1 MGTIS
6 TTKLAGLSIIFGPI
20 ICLAAYF
27 YQQLVIF
34 ADVEWAVAAS
44 WASLAAE
51 NSTAVAITS
60 IIIPI
65 GIFMLVHGL
74 QFVANEIRANG
85 NGAALAAYSVPL
97 IMFGWIGISLSCGIY
112 IAGANFPEPATQA
125 AAAFL
130 AATGILNIVGVLQS
144 LGFLFI
150 FFNTFTNKLVFGE
163 EAYFDLS
170 DNEIQIQTDFNG
182 KEVIIFGLTDPE
194 LDTILTIKGPNKDT
208 KVSKK
213 ERLFGFW
220 FNTKKIIYRDL
231 PSIFFIASSSPI
243 KKILNDDT
251 IIKKSLYFEKMFVN
265 LLAQRNFNFTD
276 QNTFEIWNENMIKI
290 KKELNLYKEY
300 KLKIIDD
307 KLFQTRVFFPT
318 NTVPGFYDVN
328 IYQIKNKIIISEKN
342 KKIIVKKAGIGNKIF
357 QFAHNK
363 PATYGILC
371 IVFAVLAGLMGA
383 TIFRRL

>member
-1 MGTIS
+1 MI
-6 TTKLAGLSIIFGPI
+6 KK
-20 ICLAAYF
+20 
-27 YQQLVIF
+27 
-34 ADVEWAVAAS
+34 
-44 WASLAAE
+44 
-51 NSTAVAITS
+51 
-60 IIIPI
+60 
-65 GIFMLVHGL
+65 MLYNL
-74 QFVANEIRANG
+74 FKFI
-85 NGAALAAYSVPL
+85 
-97 IMFGWIGISLSCGIY
+97 
-112 IAGANFPEPATQA
+112 
-125 AAAFL
+125 
-130 AATGILNIVGVLQS
+130 
-144 LGFLFI
+144 FLFI

-208 KVSKK
+208 KISKK

-265 LLAQRNFNFTD
+265 LLTQRNFNFTD
-276 QNTFEIWNENMIKI
+276 QNKFEMWNENMIKI

-328 IYQIKNKIIISEKN
+328 IYQIKNKVIIGEKN

>member
-51 NSTAVAITS
+51 NSTAVAITA

-150 FFNTFTNKLVFGE
+150 FLAMSSRDDYNSMFAKVAALV
-163 EAYFDLS
+163 A
-170 DNEIQIQTDFNG
+170 I
-182 KEVIIFGLTDPE
+182 V
-194 LDTILTIKGPNKDT
+194 
-208 KVSKK
+208 
-213 ERLFGFW
+213 
-220 FNTKKIIYRDL
+220 
-231 PSIFFIASSSPI
+231 A
-243 KKILNDDT
+243 
-251 IIKKSLYFEKMFVN
+251 FV
-265 LLAQRNFNFTD
+265 
-276 QNTFEIWNENMIKI
+276 
-290 KKELNLYKEY
+290 
-300 KLKIIDD
+300 
-307 KLFQTRVFFPT
+307 
-318 NTVPGFYDVN
+318 VN
-328 IYQIKNKIIISEKN
+328 IIGLLNPDSAQTISQIVGVTYLIHTIYAIY
-342 KKIIVKKAGIGNKIF
+342 IG
-357 QFAHNK
+357 
-363 PATYGILC
+363 
-371 IVFAVLAGLMGA
+371 
-383 TIFRRL
+383 RLLLNR